1 VRGQESRALG
11 GRGRDEGGSNAGEEE
26 MMFASSVHGLLN
38 FIWMSDDLLRL
49 IAEFSYLLLSEF
61 YNCFAG
67 LYHKLQTRKPL
78 LRFDAAVVVLHAHIL
93 RIISLQVL
101 GMDEQL
107 NELGRVES
115 VIDRRKKI
123 YLALF
128 SEEGCTDN
136 IDGFVIYSYKLGL
149 LTKSMH

>member
-1 VRGQESRALG
+1 
-11 GRGRDEGGSNAGEEE
+11 
-26 MMFASSVHGLLN
+26 
-38 FIWMSDDLLRL
+38 
-49 IAEFSYLLLSEF
+49 
-61 YNCFAG
+61 
-67 LYHKLQTRKPL
+67 L

-101 GMDEQL
+101 GMDEQI

-123 YLALF
+123 FLALF
-128 SEEGCTDN
+128 SEEGCTDSIN
-136 IDGFVIYSYKLGL
+136 GFVIYSYKLGL